1 MDIDIWTVLGDHFGD
16 LEDYEIV
23 NTSFVK
29 RNVMK
34 LALLRHVPKKTP
46 FVFAVS
52 TKLYLCI
59 KYSL

>member
-1 MDIDIWTVLGDHFGD
+1 MKL
-16 LEDYEIV
+16 
-23 NTSFVK
+23 NTSFVQ
-29 RNVMK
+29 RNVTE
-34 LALLRHVPKKTP
+34 LALLRHVPKKKP